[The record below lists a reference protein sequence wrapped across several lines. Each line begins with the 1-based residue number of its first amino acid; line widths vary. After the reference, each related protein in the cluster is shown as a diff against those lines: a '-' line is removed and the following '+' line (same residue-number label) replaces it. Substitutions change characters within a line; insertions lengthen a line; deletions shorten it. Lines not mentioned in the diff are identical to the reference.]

1 MIDDKTLIR
10 QTIINFVQ
18 YNEYRLNNE
27 MPTTAGDYKTELE
40 IKLLKK
46 TVNIKTLITAWENK
60 YPSSSVFSF
69 DRVVITFGFNISA
82 VDDGTSY
89 IKTEPFSFDLDSVE
103 DVDELT
109 VLWIKCDSAD
119 DKLNL
124 NITLDES
131 EESIYT
137 NLVHLKCVGCSFKN
151 GLKYSDRNGLIVDLE
166 DCEIYD
172 NLTVAETRENKLMLM
187 YLRLNR
193 CVFKELRGLNIL
205 KLKYVYFGG
214 CSVDSSFTEDEETMN
229 SLTSPTMMI
238 TDCEDV
244 RINDFDNGELKVGF
258 QFVNNDSVDIS
269 RFSGRHIDPINPLKT
284 TIGVVGCN
292 TVNISSCPINGIN
305 IMDCNV
311 INVSDIN
318 PIRNQVQNSD
328 YLIQIAGAK
337 ESVSIANLEVDYNVA
352 KNPIIVSLSS
362 AEKIGIC
369 ACKFEYDPLHSI
381 TLKGNTGIVTI
392 TDCVFIKNENTCVL
406 AETVSE
412 GLKFID
418 CTFDSNSKI
427 LDASTVGNLEFVDC
441 NIRGSENGEINKS
454 KDLVIGMCEN
464 VKFSGSFIQYM
475 NLEILD
481 CGTVEFKSNQITRS
495 YIDASRLS
503 KIYMKE
509 SLFESTTRDGGKS
522 PFIFEYVDSFESRM
536 STFKKSQPLLTNC
549 KTVLISDNTF
559 SHGFIMEN
567 SGSFG
572 SYISSCDIGDKEN
585 PESFVKSIE
594 MTSCTGIKLNGNS
607 FYGLE
612 ERSPTIL
619 KMTWCNSCYFDM
631 DNVFPNKS
639 KIIVTDG
646 ELNYNNNIFVIDTTL
661 DYRPSIAGTSNY
673 SYLLYLYNRKLFNE
687 QYPNAKTYETIE
699 EIQNLKINAIAYVDP
714 NEPWVKP
721 FLVKIKNNLNSGYSN
736 ISS

>member
-1 MIDDKTLIR
+1 MVDDKTLIR

-27 MPTTAGDYKTELE
+27 MPTTTGDYKTELE

-89 IKTEPFSFDLDSVE
+89 IKTEPFLLDLDSVE
-103 DVDELT
+103 GIDELT

-119 DKLNL
+119 DRLNL

-172 NLTVAETRENKLMLM
+172 NLTVAETRENKLMSM

-311 INVSDIN
+311 INKYHN
-318 PIRNQVQNSD
+318 
-328 YLIQIAGAK
+328 
-337 ESVSIANLEVDYNVA
+337 
-352 KNPIIVSLSS
+352 
-362 AEKIGIC
+362 
-369 ACKFEYDPLHSI
+369 
-381 TLKGNTGIVTI
+381 
-392 TDCVFIKNENTCVL
+392 
-406 AETVSE
+406 
-412 GLKFID
+412 
-418 CTFDSNSKI
+418 
-427 LDASTVGNLEFVDC
+427 
-441 NIRGSENGEINKS
+441 
-454 KDLVIGMCEN
+454 
-464 VKFSGSFIQYM
+464 
-475 NLEILD
+475 
-481 CGTVEFKSNQITRS
+481 
-495 YIDASRLS
+495 
-503 KIYMKE
+503 
-509 SLFESTTRDGGKS
+509 
-522 PFIFEYVDSFESRM
+522 
-536 STFKKSQPLLTNC
+536 
-549 KTVLISDNTF
+549 
-559 SHGFIMEN
+559 
-567 SGSFG
+567 
-572 SYISSCDIGDKEN
+572 
-585 PESFVKSIE
+585 
-594 MTSCTGIKLNGNS
+594 
-607 FYGLE
+607 
-612 ERSPTIL
+612 
-619 KMTWCNSCYFDM
+619 
-631 DNVFPNKS
+631 
-639 KIIVTDG
+639 
-646 ELNYNNNIFVIDTTL
+646 
-661 DYRPSIAGTSNY
+661 
-673 SYLLYLYNRKLFNE
+673 
-687 QYPNAKTYETIE
+687 
-699 EIQNLKINAIAYVDP
+699 
-714 NEPWVKP
+714 
-721 FLVKIKNNLNSGYSN
+721 
-736 ISS
+736 

>member
-27 MPTTAGDYKTELE
+27 MPTTTGDYKTELE

-46 TVNIKTLITAWENK
+46 TVNIKTLINAWVNE
-60 YPSSSVFSF
+60 YPSESIFSF
-69 DRVVITFGFNISA
+69 DRVIISFGFNISA
-82 VDDGTSY
+82 IDDGTSY
-89 IKTEPFSFDLDSVE
+89 IKTEPFSLDLDSVE
-103 DVDELT
+103 RIDELT
-109 VLWIKCDSAD
+109 VLWIKCDSAE

-131 EESIYT
+131 DESIYT

-151 GLKYSDRNGLIVDLE
+151 GLKYSDRNGLIVDLD

-172 NLTVAETRENKLMLM
+172 NLTVAETRENKLMSM
-187 YLRLNR
+187 FLRLNR

-214 CSVDSSFTEDEETMN
+214 CSVESSFTESEETMN

-238 TDCEDV
+238 TSCEDV
-244 RINDFDNGELKVGF
+244 RITDFDDGELKVGF
-258 QFVNNDSVDIS
+258 QFIDNDSVDIS

-284 TIGVVGCN
+284 IIGLVGCN
-292 TVNISSCPINGIN
+292 TVNVSSCPINGIN
-305 IMDCNV
+305 IMDCGT

-318 PIRNQVQNSD
+318 PIRNQVQNAD

-381 TLKGNTGIVTI
+381 TLKGNTGTVTI
-392 TDCVFIKNENTCVL
+392 TDCVFTKNENLCIL
-406 AETVSE
+406 AETISS

-418 CTFDSNSKI
+418 CTFNDNSKI
-427 LDASTVGNLEFVDC
+427 LDASTVGSLEFIDC
-441 NIRGSENGEINKS
+441 DIQGSENGEINSS
-454 KDLVIGMCEN
+454 KDLIVKMCEN
-464 VKFSGSFIQYM
+464 VKFSGSFIQHM
-475 NLEILD
+475 NLEITD
-481 CGTVEFKSNQITRS
+481 CGTVEFKSNQITHS
-495 YIDASRLS
+495 YLDARRLTEVYS
-503 KIYMKE
+503 KE
-509 SLFESTTRDGGKS
+509 SLFESMTRNGGNS
-522 PFIFEYVDSFESRM
+522 PFTFDNIDSFESRM
-536 STFKKSQPLLTNC
+536 TMFKKSQPSFSNC

-567 SGSFG
+567 SGSLG
-572 SYISSCDIGDKEN
+572 SYITSCDIGDEEH

-594 MTSCTGIKLNGNS
+594 MTSCTGIKLNENS
-607 FYGLE
+607 FHGLE

-639 KIIVTDG
+639 KIIVTNG

-699 EIQNLKINAIAYVDP
+699 EIQNLKINAIVYVDP
-714 NEPWVKP
+714 NESWVKP